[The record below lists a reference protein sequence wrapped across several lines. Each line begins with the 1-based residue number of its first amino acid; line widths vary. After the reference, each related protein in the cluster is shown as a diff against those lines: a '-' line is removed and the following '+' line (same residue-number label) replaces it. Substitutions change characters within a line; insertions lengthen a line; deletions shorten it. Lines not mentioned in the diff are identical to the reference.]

1 MRARLLG
8 LRLRFRQPPPRGA
21 ALLVAMVLV
30 TVVTTLASGMVWQQW
45 RAAEVETAERARVQ
59 AAWVLLGAQDWARLI
74 LREDARSNK
83 PTALTE
89 PWATPLAEA
98 RLSTFLAA
106 DREHTDET
114 AQEAFVSGQISEA
127 QARYNLRNLLV
138 EGKVA
143 PEQLAILQRLCL
155 QVGLAADTASLIAN
169 QWLLA
174 QSPAPD
180 GQRDAPLPPQQLD
193 DLAWF
198 GLPPS
203 AIARL
208 RAVLVILPNP
218 TPVNI
223 NTAPREVLAGVI
235 AGIDGGGADRLL
247 QLRQS
252 APFRELEQ
260 ARTALGLSKPLPAT
274 DLGVQSSY
282 FVVRGR
288 MRLDQ
293 RVLDAV
299 SLIERRAG
307 LEVVAIS
314 RLNLPAP
321 VGQ

>member
-1 MRARLLG
+1 MRIRSF
-8 LRLRFRQPPPRGA
+8 RLRPSPARGA

-30 TVVTTLASGMVWQQW
+30 TVVTTLAAGMVWQQW

-98 RLSTFLAA
+98 RLSSFLAA

-114 AQEAFVSGQISEA
+114 AQEAFVSGQISDA
-127 QARYNLRNLLV
+127 QARYNLHNLLV

-155 QVGLAADTASLIAN
+155 QVGVAADTASLIAN

-174 QSPAPD
+174 QSPALAGQRD
-180 GQRDAPLPPQQLD
+180 GQRDAPLPPQQLN

-247 QLRQS
+247 QMRQN

-260 ARTALGLSKPLPAT
+260 ARTALGLSKPLPAY

-282 FVVRGR
+282 FEVRGR

-314 RLNLPAP
+314 RLNLPAS

>member
-1 MRARLLG
+1 MRN
-8 LRLRFRQPPPRGA
+8 PPSRGA

-30 TVVTTLASGMVWQQW
+30 TVVTTLAAGMVWQQW
-45 RAAEVETAERARVQ
+45 RAAEVEAAERARVQ

-74 LREDARSNK
+74 LREDARSGK

-106 DREHTDET
+106 DREHPDES
-114 AQEAFVSGQISEA
+114 AQQAFVSGQISDA
-127 QARYNLRNLLV
+127 QARYNLRNLMV
-138 EGKVA
+138 EGKLA
-143 PEQLAILQRLCL
+143 PAQLAILQRLCL
-155 QVGLAADTASLIAN
+155 QVGVAADSASLIAN
-169 QWLLA
+169 QWALT
-174 QSPAPD
+174 Q
-180 GQRDAPLPPQQLD
+180 GQAADSQGDAPLPPQQLD

-198 GLPPS
+198 GLPAA

-208 RAVLVILPNP
+208 RKVLVILPSP
-218 TPVNI
+218 TPVNL

-235 AGIDGGGADRLL
+235 AGIDLGGADRLL

-252 APFRELEQ
+252 APFRDLEQ
-260 ARTALGLSKPLPAT
+260 ARNALGLSQPLPPL

-282 FVVRGR
+282 FEVRGR
-288 MRLDQ
+288 MRLEQ

-299 SLIERRAG
+299 ALIERRAG
-307 LEVVAIS
+307 LEVVAIQ

-321 VGQ
+321 AGP